1 MWPSKR
7 LQNSPVWRYTD
18 PNATD
23 AGDKR
28 VVVRKKDTR
37 AMVRATVP
45 AQRRGGS
52 K

>member
-1 MWPSKR
+1 MWPNKR
-7 LQNSPVWRYTD
+7 VQAGELRRLTD
-18 PNATD
+18 PNASD